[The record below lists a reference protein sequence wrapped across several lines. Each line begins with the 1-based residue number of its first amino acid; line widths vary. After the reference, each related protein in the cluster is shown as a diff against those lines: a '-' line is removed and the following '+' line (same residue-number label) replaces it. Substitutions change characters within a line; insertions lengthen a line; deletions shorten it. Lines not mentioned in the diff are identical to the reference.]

1 MIFLL
6 IQLNIKN
13 FALIEELT
21 VDFKE
26 GFNILSG
33 ETGAGKSILIDAIDY
48 VLGGKFSKDLIRT
61 GENKTYVEA
70 VFSIENKNLNG
81 ILDDLGIEY
90 EDMLIISR
98 ETSLSGKGI
107 AKVNGKSIIVS
118 KLKKIREKLLD
129 IHGQHQNQSILDRNN
144 HISFLDNY
152 IGSDI
157 YTSLKE
163 YTTLRDSL
171 IEIRNKISKISSNN
185 QNSKILDYTKFQIED
200 IEKAKLSE
208 NEEESLK
215 EEYNILSNA
224 EKINSSLALCLNI
237 LNNDS
242 EGSISVLEGLSKVL
256 GEFSTLEKHLDIKE
270 KRSNLEGAY
279 YMISEISR
287 DLRDMSE
294 EIVYDEDRLSKINE
308 RIYEINTYKKKYG
321 STVKDILNY
330 YEELKTKYNELINA
344 EEILKELK
352 NNEAETF
359 NKLKEVGKKLHD
371 IRLSYTSSLEQQLL
385 EELSYVGLNKSKMKI
400 QVDFTDEPKENGF
413 DSVGFLISTNPGEPL
428 KPLEKVLS
436 GGELSRIMLAFKCVF
451 AEKDE
456 IATLIF
462 DEIDTGISGAVG
474 QRVGEK
480 MYQVSLTHQVL
491 CITHLPQ
498 IAILSDHHYFISK
511 EVLDGKTYT
520 RLKLLNEEQKIKQIS
535 SMLGGDGVT
544 DSTIKNVKEMLQFA
558 KNKKNDIKNNNIHKK

>member
-1 MIFLL
+1 ML

-157 YTSLKE
+157 YTPLKE
-163 YTTLRDSL
+163 YTALRDSL

-520 RLKLLNEEQKIKQIS
+520 RLKLLNEEQKIKQVS